1 MSWLAIWLIG
11 MGVADLVR
19 GVARPLWV
27 SAASGAGVVVL
38 LGALSG
44 VGEAHEVGVLA
55 AALVPLVAWVWLAD
69 RAQRRASG
77 HRRALFAL
85 AGGVALLAAFS
96 GWAEPIAG
104 PLGEWLTSLRLAGRG
119 TAGLDATHALLV
131 VGVLLVNI
139 ATANMIVRLV
149 LVSIGAVRPIDPAR
163 VDPPVGPAAELRGGR
178 LLGPMERLLI
188 VGLGLAGQVT
198 AAGLVIAAKGIL
210 RFPELQAKR
219 SDTEEVTGVGI
230 DAVTE
235 YFLVGSFTSW
245 LFALTSLALIR

>member
-11 MGVADLVR
+11 VGVADVVR
-19 GVARPLWV
+19 SLARPLWV
-27 SAASGAGVVVL
+27 SAACGVGSVVL
-38 LGALSG
+38 LSALSG
-44 VGEAHEVGVLA
+44 LGEIHEVAVLA
-55 AALVPLVAWVWLAD
+55 ASIVPLVGWVWLAD
-69 RAQRRASG
+69 RAQRRATG
-77 HRRALFAL
+77 HRRALLAL
-85 AGGVALLAAFS
+85 GSGVALLIAFS
-96 GWAEPIAG
+96 GWAEPISG
-104 PLGEWLTSLRLAGRG
+104 PLGQWLESMTVLHREATG
-119 TAGLDATHALLV
+119 ADATHALLV
-131 VGVLLVNI
+131 VAVLLVNV
-139 ATANMIVRLV
+139 ATANLVVRLV
-149 LVSIGAVRPIDPAR
+149 LVSIGAVRPMDPAR